1 MEVYGGIGGNK
12 KEFAP
17 GGIYFGHF
25 SFGVAQ
31 VMREP
36 LTDKLRF
43 DIDYRQIFTH
53 SPEAVI
59 AGSNHWTRFM
69 GDRQYGRVG
78 FRPVADVLIKFP
90 PFTEDYDFDGVPFPP

>member
-31 VMREP
+31 VIREP

-43 DIDYRQIFTH
+43 DFDIFGNT
-53 SPEAVI
+53 
-59 AGSNHWTRFM
+59 
-69 GDRQYGRVG
+69 
-78 FRPVADVLIKFP
+78 
-90 PFTEDYDFDGVPFPP
+90 